1 MLSISS
7 SFSPIHIIS
16 VVVYFSLHGRSRD
29 IVMVMT
35 LCSLWVLCSCPWPLY
50 YRLQFLP
57 TTLGSCNLKALWLS
71 ENQAQPMLKFQTDID
86 EASGQEVLTCT
97 IVYRC
102 TCCTHGDGWSLTF
115 FQILQWYSLYLHVGL
130 HVWHWLSMQRTLSGD
145 VNRSQFWPVPP
156 RNLLQVL
163 MLIQSS
169 ETSLFSHVEQL
180 NVLQYLVGLSVQP
193 CDAL

>member
-1 MLSISS
+1 MIPRFPLSTGL
-7 SFSPIHIIS
+7 
-16 VVVYFSLHGRSRD
+16 LHGLVTHSW
-29 IVMVMT
+29 
-35 LCSLWVLCSCPWPLY
+35 WVWYHSQPSSVDFQQCYWYCTY
-50 YRLQFLP
+50 
-57 TTLGSCNLKALWLS
+57 
-71 ENQAQPMLKFQTDID
+71 QAD
-86 EASGQEVLTCT
+86 CT